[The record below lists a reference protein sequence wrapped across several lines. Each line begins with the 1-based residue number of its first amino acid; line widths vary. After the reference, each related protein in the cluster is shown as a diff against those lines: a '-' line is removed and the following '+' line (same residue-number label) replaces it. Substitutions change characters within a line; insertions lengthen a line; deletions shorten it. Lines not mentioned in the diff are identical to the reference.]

1 MKKKRLG
8 KPLDREKPYSST
20 DQIHYPTPQTTPISN
35 SKKVYHIGCYSNPH
49 QRRLFMKNTITYKN
63 FIGSISF
70 SSEDEVF
77 HGKIEGID
85 DLVTFEGTTV
95 EELKNAFYEAVDDYL
110 ETCAEIGKKPEK
122 SYKGTFNIRIKPEL
136 HQKIARKALIKG
148 YSLNQFVEKA
158 LEDFMV
164 KEPD

>member
-1 MKKKRLG
+1 
-8 KPLDREKPYSST
+8 
-20 DQIHYPTPQTTPISN
+20 
-35 SKKVYHIGCYSNPH
+35 
-49 QRRLFMKNTITYKN
+49 MKNTITYKN

-95 EELKNAFYEAVDDYL
+95 EELKNAFQDAVEDYL
-110 ETCAEIGKKPEK
+110 ELCAEIEKKPGK
-122 SYKGTFNIRIKPEL
+122 SYKGTFNVRIKPEL

>member
-1 MKKKRLG
+1 
-8 KPLDREKPYSST
+8 
-20 DQIHYPTPQTTPISN
+20 
-35 SKKVYHIGCYSNPH
+35 
-49 QRRLFMKNTITYKN
+49 MKNTITYKN

-95 EELKNAFYEAVDDYL
+95 EELKNAFQEAVEDYL
-110 ETCAEIGKKPEK
+110 ETCAEIGKKPGK
-122 SYKGTFNIRIKPEL
+122 SYKGTFNVRIKPEL
-136 HQKIARKALIKG
+136 HQKIARKAMVKG

-158 LEDFMV
+158 LEDFIV

>member
-1 MKKKRLG
+1 
-8 KPLDREKPYSST
+8 
-20 DQIHYPTPQTTPISN
+20 
-35 SKKVYHIGCYSNPH
+35 
-49 QRRLFMKNTITYKN
+49 MKNTITYKN

-77 HGKIEGID
+77 YGKIEGID

-95 EELKNAFYEAVDDYL
+95 EELKNAFQEAVEDYL
-110 ETCAEIGKKPEK
+110 ETCDEIGKKPGK
-122 SYKGTFNIRIKPEL
+122 SYKGTFNVRIKPEL
-136 HQKIARKALIKG
+136 HQKIARKAMIKG